1 MLSTVIRWCVW
12 MTFAGG
18 QCCVGLVDAQPLSDG
33 GHAEVPKEPVEPT
46 NTHVD
51 FAHSQVS
58 EHAHALADWIVQSGD
73 HQGMPFVLVDK
84 IQARVFVFDKRGVL
98 MGQAPVL
105 VGLAPG
111 DVGVNGIGDRPLSQ
125 ILPHERITPAGRFLA
140 YLERNTSGQEILW
153 VDYEQGIS
161 LHAVRSTNPKER
173 RLQRLATATAHDN
186 RISYGCINVPTAFWR
201 EVVWPAFADTAGVVY
216 VLPET
221 RAWTAVFG
229 PQHD

>member
-1 MLSTVIRWCVW
+1 MLSTAIRWCVW
-12 MTFAGG
+12 VTFAGG
-18 QCCVGLVDAQPLSDG
+18 QCCVGFVVAQPLSDR

-51 FAHSQVS
+51 FAHAQAS
-58 EHAHALADWIVQSGD
+58 EHVHALADWIVQSGD

-84 IQARVFVFDKRGVL
+84 IQASVFVFDKRGVL

-105 VGLAPG
+105 VGLALG
-111 DVGVNGIGDRPLSQ
+111 DEGVNGIGDRPLSQ
-125 ILPHERITPAGRFLA
+125 ILPDERITPAGRFLA
-140 YLERNTSGQEILW
+140 YLERNSSDQEILW
-153 VDYEQGIS
+153 VDYEQSIS

-173 RLQRLATATAHDN
+173 RLQRLATATAQDN

-201 EVVWPAFADTAGVVY
+201 EVIWPAFADTVGVVY

-221 RAWTAVFG
+221 RAWRAFFG
-229 PQHD
+229 PQLD